1 LDLRVIN
8 GTDKKLHARYLY
20 DVMTMMD
27 YKKKKKLFIL
37 EVTIRISAV
46 NRKGLYEEFCV
57 AWMVMK

>member
-1 LDLRVIN
+1 
-8 GTDKKLHARYLY
+8 
-20 DVMTMMD
+20 MTMMD